1 MIKLKSLVKAAYVTF
16 TVCGFMIVITYAIV
30 ENERTDK
37 VNIKIENFKKGATL
51 ICLGSDKESIHT
63 IAKGN
68 WDVERNQFVDKVN
81 QTKIFAQDCVEVK

>member
-51 ICLGSDKESIHT
+51 ICLGSD
-63 IAKGN
+63 
-68 WDVERNQFVDKVN
+68 
-81 QTKIFAQDCVEVK
+81 